1 MRLDPA
7 LAFWIDFVQAQ
18 GALVEADGDR
28 AVALLPAALQEQLE
42 LGEEVILTSDPEI
55 AREDE
60 ALLLMPGHPAME
72 RAVGGA
78 IDAGD
83 VGHVLVGWP
92 PNFKLPSGTALVDLA
107 RERIQV
113 DHGRFD
119 YEGEPLSVHLPVLRL
134 GVLVTYMFQHPFQE
148 AEEALVHADSGQPV
162 SQRLHERLIHLEF
175 EPDNNLA
182 APSVVP
188 DLERALA
195 GAHELVQAR
204 AEERGR
210 ALARQ
215 VRQALRDE
223 HAAADA
229 YYDAVLASIERRRT
243 QAPAERQTMYD
254 ARAEATRNER
264 ARRRLEIEDKY
275 RPRAELR
282 PFRLQL
288 ILLPGLVLPIAVRRG
303 SRRYGF
309 HLRWNVLA
317 GDFLSPECPACGTYA
332 PLVAGRDGLGCE
344 TCLPRSAEPAPL
356 RTVQPRRRIAPPP
369 AQALR
374 QTAQPP
380 ARATTI
386 SQPEVRPVPDAPPA
400 PILRPE
406 PAAAGAGDGEQ
417 LLLLPQA
424 IPPPPEKPRPAEPV
438 RPVDRNLEVETEQ
451 WQRLVRDIN
460 RIDAAGDELADAFWE
475 RVFEK
480 RPWRRV
486 ASDSPLSVLYQL
498 YGPTGPLH
506 AIGMPVGVLPDSYTS
521 WTSPHQPD
529 SNQITAGE
537 LRVGRDTYSYRL
549 HWRQVGGKA
558 VVSEVEPGYQALTGD
573 LEPDGGP
580 MFRPPRPRGAL
591 GALESTLWETDL
603 PLFGLPLVVRCF
615 AFWWHIRDLSLLRRH
630 APAVLAAA
638 LMSVVGLESGRHLRH
653 GDGHRRL
660 RRAGLAEV
668 HGAHQKALDR
678 AARELNA
685 VLRARPV
692 RFG

>member
-7 LAFWIDFVQAQ
+7 LAFWIDFVEAQ
-18 GALVEADGDR
+18 GALVEAGADR
-28 AVALLPAALQEQLE
+28 AVALLPAALQEHLE
-42 LGEEVILTSDPEI
+42 LGEEAILTSDPET

-60 ALLLMPGHPAME
+60 ALLLMPGHPALE

-83 VGHVLVGWP
+83 VGHVVVSWP
-92 PNFKLPSGTALVDLA
+92 PNLKLPNGTALVDLA
-107 RERIQV
+107 RERIRV
-113 DHGRFD
+113 DHGRLD

-148 AEEALVHADSGQPV
+148 AEEVFVHADSGQTV
-162 SQRLHERLIHLEF
+162 SQRLHERLIHLDS

-182 APSVVP
+182 APSVAP

-195 GAHELVQAR
+195 GGHELVQAR

-215 VRQALRDE
+215 VRQALKDE

-229 YYDAVLASIERRRT
+229 YYEAVLASIERRRA

-303 SRRYGF
+303 SRRYSF

-332 PLVAGRDGLGCE
+332 PLVAGRDALGCE

-356 RTVQPRRRIAPPP
+356 RTVPPRRWIAPPP
-369 AQALR
+369 APTPW

-380 ARATTI
+380 ALATTM
-386 SQPEVRPVPDAPPA
+386 SQPEERPVPDAPPA
-400 PILRPE
+400 PIVRPE
-406 PAAAGAGDGEQ
+406 PDAAAATDVEQ

-424 IPPPPEKPRPAEPV
+424 IPTSPKKRRPAEPV
-438 RPVDRNLEVETEQ
+438 RPVDQSLDVETEQ
-451 WQRLVRDIN
+451 WQRIVRDLN
-460 RIDAAGDELADAFWE
+460 RIDAAGDELADAFWD

-506 AIGMPVGVLPDSYTS
+506 AIGMPVGVLPDTYTS

-529 SNQITAGE
+529 PNQITAGE
-537 LRVGRDTYSYRL
+537 LRVGRDAYPYRL

-573 LEPDGGP
+573 LEPDVGAL
-580 MFRPPRPRGAL
+580 FRPPRPRGAL

-603 PLFGLPLVVRCF
+603 PHFGLPLVVRCF
-615 AFWWHIRDLSLLRRH
+615 AFWWHIREPSLLQRH
-630 APAVLAAA
+630 PPPVLAAA
-638 LMSVVGLESGRHLRH
+638 LMSVVGWESGRHLRH
-653 GDGHRRL
+653 GDGHKRL
-660 RRAGLAEV
+660 RRTGLAEV
-668 HGAHQKALDR
+668 HGVEQKALDR
-678 AARELNA
+678 AARELNEL
-685 VLRARPV
+685 LRARPV